1 MPMVNASTSPPPAP
15 PPRWNWYGPTASKTE
30 KWKIRAMSNF
40 LCLFKN
46 QTRTQQPKL
55 VELKIKLRNNYPFVN
70 YSKEMENESLKPI
83 FHLFNFDGAN

>member
-1 MPMVNASTSPPPAP
+1 MV
-15 PPRWNWYGPTASKTE
+15 R
-30 KWKIRAMSNF
+30 SNREQNRNGEMENQRNEYF
-40 LCLFKN
+40 LCLLKN

-83 FHLFNFDGAN
+83 FHLINYDGAN